1 MLSSHIMQEV
11 EAVCNRV
18 IIINKGKIV
27 ADGGI
32 NEIKSG
38 KLNRNQVVIAEFS
51 ASPKLEKLLAIEGVK
66 SAAQIRNLW
75 EIESDGEKDIRPAI
89 FQFSVE
95 NNLTLLTLQEKQQNL
110 EGVFHELTQNPS
122 FTPWLQPGD

>member
-1 MLSSHIMQEV
+1 MQEV

-38 KLNRNQVVIAEFS
+38 KLKRNQVVIAEFS
-51 ASPKLEKLLAIEGVK
+51 APVKLEKLLTVEGVK
-66 SAAQIRNLW
+66 SVGFERNLW
-75 EIESDGEKDIRPAI
+75 EIESAGVHDIRPAI
-89 FQFSVE
+89 FKFAVE
-95 NNLTLLTLQEKQQNL
+95 NNLTLLTLHEKQQNL
-110 EGVFHELTQNPS
+110 ENVFHQLTQI
-122 FTPWLQPGD
+122 